1 MTTKRGGGVYV
12 DVRGNIDPLAR
23 ALDRARVA
31 ATAGAVKI
39 GTALKTHIGNG
50 ARRAADA
57 VLSLTKTLAL
67 LGTGAALAGG
77 YALSRLTANF
87 TQAAASAEA
96 MTASLDTLTKG
107 LGKETF
113 AALNNWAKDMP
124 VNTDMAIE
132 SYTRLRAM
140 GLEPTR
146 KDMTILV
153 DTMSAIGG
161 GAETLNSVART
172 LGQIQTKGKVSAE
185 ELMQLAEQGIPVYEI
200 LGEKL
205 NLTKEQ
211 LGDIGRAGVD
221 SATALSAI
229 MQGLE
234 DRFGG
239 ASERY
244 MQSWDGIMESLRST
258 WLEFKRAVMASGPFE
273 AMKTGLKGFLDYL
286 ATNQG
291 QMDLRGWAQ
300 KTAVAG
306 LEAFASL
313 VWGVK
318 ALVTGIQTARSFWA
332 GFVSQLKEFRLTG
345 IQSGIDDLN
354 RAISPESLYDKA
366 RAAFLTDEQ
375 KQANIEM
382 RNRMIVQKA
391 VLEKEIDYWDNLGTR
406 AAESGQ
412 RVGRVYDQLIN
423 KAKELAKKTKPP
435 VLFSG
440 GSEIPGNP
448 AGIGGGSG
456 SGGRKSGPVA
466 AALPSMNYDAIHMT
480 DKERR
485 MQFITPAD
493 VAATKQAL
501 EEIKDKGSDTADAL
515 SDAFTGWASG
525 FSASLNDMLW
535 EADATF
541 RDIGRS
547 FAKMVTQMIIQ
558 AQVVQP
564 FVNMV
569 NTGISGAG
577 GWLSALFSAKGH
589 AFDAAGVT
597 PYAKGGAFTNA
608 VVSKPTMFAYAN
620 GGAFGAGVMGEA
632 GPEAV
637 MPLTRT
643 RSGDLGVK
651 AAGGGTVMPKI
662 EINIENNGRP
672 VNAEQTEMRYDVA
685 QNRVVCGIVLRAAAN
700 NTGGFKTSLKGLLA
714 T

>member
-1 MTTKRGGGVYV
+1 VRTKRAGGVYV

-31 ATAGAVKI
+31 ATTGAIKI
-39 GTALKTHIGNG
+39 GTTLKTHIGNG
-50 ARRAADA
+50 ARRAADK
-57 VLSLTKTLAL
+57 VMSLTKTLAL

-77 YALSRLTANF
+77 YALQRLTANF

-107 LGKETF
+107 QGRETF

-124 VNTDMAIE
+124 VNTDMAIA

-146 KDMTILV
+146 KDMTVLV

-161 GAETLNSVART
+161 GAETLNGVARA

-185 ELMQLAEQGIPVYEI
+185 ELMQLAEQGVPVFEI
-200 LGEKL
+200 LAEKL

-211 LGDIGRAGVD
+211 VGDIGRAGVD
-221 SATALSAI
+221 SATALTAI

-234 DRFGG
+234 ERFGG

-244 MQSWDGIMESLRST
+244 MQSWDGMKESLLST

-273 AMKTGLKGFLDYL
+273 AMKEGLKGFLDYL

-291 QMDLRGWAQ
+291 QMDLKGWAQ

-306 LEAFASL
+306 LEAFAVL

-318 ALVTGIQTARSFWA
+318 TFVTGIQTAKSFWS

-345 IQSGIDDLN
+345 IQSGIDELN
-354 RAISPESLYDKA
+354 RSIAPETLYDKA
-366 RAAFLTDEQ
+366 RSALLTDDQ
-375 KQANIEM
+375 RQANIEM

-391 VLEKEIDYWDNLGTR
+391 TLEKEIEYWNRLGTG

-412 RVGRVYDQLIN
+412 KIGRVYDQLID
-423 KAKELAKKTKPP
+423 KAKELAGNVKPP
-435 VLFSG
+435 VLFAG
-440 GSEIPGNP
+440 GSDIPGNP

-456 SGGRKSGPVA
+456 SGGGKSGPAA
-466 AALPSMNYDAIHMT
+466 AALPHMNYDAVNMT

-485 MQFITPAD
+485 MQFISPAD
-493 VAATKQAL
+493 VATTKQAM
-501 EEIKDKGSDTADAL
+501 EEIKDKGSETASAL
-515 SDAFTGWASG
+515 SDAFTGWAAG
-525 FSASLNDMLW
+525 FSTSLNDMLW

-569 NTGISGAG
+569 QTGITSAG
-577 GWLSALFSAKGH
+577 GFLSALFSAKGH

-597 PYAKGGAFTNA
+597 AYAQGGAFTNA
-608 VVSKPTMFAYAN
+608 VVNRPTMFAYAN
-620 GGAFGAGVMGEA
+620 GGAFGVMGEA

-643 RSGDLGVK
+643 RSGELGIK
-651 AAGGGTVMPKI
+651 AAGGGGAMMPKI
-662 EINIENNGRP
+662 EINIENNGQP
-672 VNAEQTEMRYDVA
+672 VAAEQTEMRYDMA

-700 NTGGFKTSLKGLLA
+700 NTGGFKTSLKGLLTA
-714 T
+714 